1 MVQRTIYPNLQK
13 CKDPGR
19 PLDRGGGMHYKRGKT
34 RVPKMKFA
42 KVTARLG
49 GLGSEK
55 WAVHIEGKR
64 RAALGEPLIFLSI
77 GEPDAPPPAAIL
89 EEASRQMQ
97 SGRLG
102 YAEGRG
108 EANVRRALAR
118 LYTRQTGRTIGED
131 QFIYLPGTQTALY
144 AAMMTVVDEGDE
156 VLMADPYYAT
166 YEGVIAAA
174 GGVTVPVRVDPD
186 HGFHLKAADL
196 EKAITPRS
204 RVLLMNT
211 PSNPTGAV
219 FTRAEI
225 ERIGKLCEAHDLWII
240 SDEVYATMTYGNTV
254 FSSPFDI
261 PELEKRTVV
270 VSSISKSHAIPGFR
284 AGWIAASPAFCDRCI
299 PVTETMLFGSQPF
312 LEDALA
318 FALDT
323 HFPELD
329 AMKHAYEQRA
339 RALVK
344 ALHGSAKVSARMP
357 EGGMFVMVDVR
368 KTGLSGD
375 AFARRLLEEERVVT
389 MPGESFG
396 AGGAGHLRAALTVGV
411 EDITEAAKRIVRL
424 AERI

>member
-1 MVQRTIYPNLQK
+1 MRL
-13 CKDPGR
+13 
-19 PLDRGGGMHYKRGKT
+19 
-34 RVPKMKFA
+34 A
-42 KVTARLG
+42 KITERLS

-55 WAVHIEGKR
+55 WAVHIEGRR

-77 GEPDAPPPAAIL
+77 GEPDAPPPMAIL
-89 EEASRQMQ
+89 DEAEKQMRA
-97 SGRLG
+97 GRIR

-108 EANVRRALAR
+108 EANARRALAR
-118 LYTRQTGRTIGED
+118 VYTRQTGRAIHEN

-144 AAMMTVVDEGDE
+144 AAMMTVCDMGDE

-196 EKAITPRS
+196 EKYITPKS

-219 FTRAEI
+219 FTRSEI
-225 ERIGKLCEAHDLWII
+225 EKIGRLCEKHDLWII
-240 SDEVYATMTYGNTV
+240 SDEVYATLTYGNTV
-254 FSSPFDI
+254 FSSPFDVQ
-261 PELEKRTVV
+261 ELEKRTIV

-284 AGWIAASPAFCDRCI
+284 SGWIAASAEFCDRCI

-312 LEDALA
+312 IEDALA
-318 FALDT
+318 FALDN

-329 AMKHAYEQRA
+329 AMKRDYEARA
-339 RALVK
+339 RALVA
-344 ALHGSAKVSARMP
+344 ALKGSAKVSARMP
-357 EGGMFVMVDVR
+357 EGGMFIMVDVR
-368 KTGLSGD
+368 KTGLSGE
-375 AFARRLLEEERVVT
+375 AFAHRLLEEEGVVT

-396 AGGAGHLRAALTVGV
+396 AGGSGHLRVALTVD
-411 EDITEAAKRIVRL
+411 EAQITEACKRIVRL
-424 AERI
+424 AEKI

>member
-1 MVQRTIYPNLQK
+1 MR
-13 CKDPGR
+13 
-19 PLDRGGGMHYKRGKT
+19 
-34 RVPKMKFA
+34 FA
-42 KVTARLG
+42 NITERLT

-64 RAALGEPLIFLSI
+64 RAALGEQMIFLSI

-89 EEASRQMQ
+89 DEANKQMRA
-97 SGRLG
+97 GRTR

-108 EANVRRALAR
+108 EASTRRSLAR
-118 LYTRQTGRTIGED
+118 LYTRQTGRTINEN
-131 QFIYLPGTQTALY
+131 QFIYLPGTQTALF
-144 AAMMTVVDEGDE
+144 AAMMTVAELGDE
-156 VLMADPYYAT
+156 VLVPDPYYAT

-174 GGVTVPVRVDPD
+174 GGKTVPVATDPD

-196 EKAITPRS
+196 EKAITPKS

-225 ERIGKLCEAHDLWII
+225 ERIGKVCEKHDLWII
-240 SDEVYATMTYGNTV
+240 SDEVYATLTYGNTV
-254 FSSPFDI
+254 FASPFDV

-284 AGWIAASPAFCDRCI
+284 SGWIAASEEFCARCI
-299 PVTETMLFGSQPF
+299 PVAETMLFGSQQF
-312 LEDALA
+312 LEDAMA

-323 HFPELD
+323 HFPEVD
-329 AMKHAYEQRA
+329 EMKRSYEVRA
-339 RALVK
+339 RALVAGLK
-344 ALHGSAKVSARMP
+344 GSKKVSARMP

-368 KTGLSGD
+368 KTGLTGE
-375 AFARRLLEEERVVT
+375 AFAWKLLEDEGVVT

-396 AGGAGHLRAALTVGV
+396 AGGTGHLRVALTAS
-411 EDITEAAKRIVRL
+411 EDEIIEACKRIARL
-424 AERI
+424 AERV

>member
-1 MVQRTIYPNLQK
+1 
-13 CKDPGR
+13 
-19 PLDRGGGMHYKRGKT
+19 
-34 RVPKMKFA
+34 MKFA

-55 WAVHIEGKR
+55 WAVHIEGRR

-89 EEASRQMQ
+89 EEASRQMHA
-97 SGRLG
+97 GRLR
-102 YAEGRG
+102 YADGRG
-108 EANVRRALAR
+108 EENVRRALAR
-118 LYTRQTGRTIGED
+118 LYTRRTGRAVDETH
-131 QFIYLPGTQTALY
+131 FIYLPGTQTALY

-166 YEGVIAAA
+166 YEGIIAAA
-174 GGVTVPVRVDPD
+174 GGVPAPIRVDPD
-186 HGFHLKAADL
+186 QGFHLKAADL
-196 EKAITPRS
+196 ENAITSKS

-219 FTRAEI
+219 FTRTEI
-225 ERIGKLCEAHDLWII
+225 EKIGRVCEKHDLWII

-261 PELEKRTVV
+261 PELAKRTVV
-270 VSSISKSHAIPGFR
+270 VSSISKSHALPGFR
-284 AGWIAASPAFCDRCI
+284 AGWIAASPEFCNRCL

-312 LEDALA
+312 IEDAAA
-318 FALDT
+318 FALDN

-329 AMKHAYEQRA
+329 AMKRAYEKRA

-344 ALHGSAKVSARMP
+344 CLEAAKNVSARMP

-375 AFARRLLEEERVVT
+375 DFARRLLAEENVVT

-396 AGGAGHLRAALTVGV
+396 LGGSGHLRVALTVS
-411 EDITEAAKRIVRL
+411 EDEITEAAKRIVRL

>member
-1 MVQRTIYPNLQK
+1 
-13 CKDPGR
+13 
-19 PLDRGGGMHYKRGKT
+19 
-34 RVPKMKFA
+34 MKFA

-55 WAVHIEGKR
+55 WAVHIEGRR
-64 RAALGEPLIFLSI
+64 RAALGESLIFLSI

-89 EEASRQMQ
+89 EEASRQMHG
-97 SGRLG
+97 GRLH
-102 YAEGRG
+102 YADGRG

-118 LYTRQTGRTIGED
+118 RYTRQTGRAIDETH
-131 QFIYLPGTQTALY
+131 FIYLPGTQTALY
-144 AAMMTVVDEGDE
+144 AAMMAVVDEGDE

-166 YEGVIAAA
+166 YEGVIAAP
-174 GGVTVPVRVDPD
+174 GGVPAPIRVDPD

-225 ERIGKLCEAHDLWII
+225 ERIGRLCEKHDLWII

-261 PELEKRTVV
+261 PELAKRTVV
-270 VSSISKSHAIPGFR
+270 VSSVSKSHALPGFR
-284 AGWIAASPAFCDRCI
+284 AGWIAASPEFCDRCL

-312 LEDALA
+312 IEDALA
-318 FALDT
+318 FALDND
-323 HFPELD
+323 FPELD
-329 AMKHAYEQRA
+329 AMKRAYEQRA
-339 RALVK
+339 RALVTSLEASK
-344 ALHGSAKVSARMP
+344 KVSARMP

-375 AFARRLLEEERVVT
+375 DFARRLLAEENVVT

-396 AGGAGHLRAALTVGV
+396 QGGSGHLRVALTVGV
-411 EDITEAAKRIVRL
+411 DEITEASKRIVRL
-424 AERI
+424 AGRV

>member
-1 MVQRTIYPNLQK
+1 
-13 CKDPGR
+13 
-19 PLDRGGGMHYKRGKT
+19 
-34 RVPKMKFA
+34 MKFA
-42 KVTARLG
+42 KVTERLN

-64 RAALGEPLIFLSI
+64 RAGLGETLIFLSI

-89 EEASRQMQ
+89 DEATRQMKA
-97 SGRLG
+97 GRLR
-102 YAEGRG
+102 YADGRG
-108 EANVRRALAR
+108 EPSARRALAR
-118 LYTRQTGRTIGED
+118 LYTRQTGRTIHEN

-144 AAMMTVVDEGDE
+144 AAMMTVLEEGDE

-174 GGVTVPVRVDPD
+174 GGIPAPIRVDPD

-225 ERIGKLCEAHDLWII
+225 EKIGKVAEKHDLWII
-240 SDEVYATMTYGNTV
+240 SDEVYATLTYGNTV
-254 FSSPFDI
+254 FSSPFDV

-270 VSSISKSHAIPGFR
+270 VSSISKSHALPGFR
-284 AGWIAASPAFCDRCI
+284 CGWIAASAEFCDRCL

-312 LEDALA
+312 LEDAMA
-318 FALDT
+318 FALDN
-323 HFPELD
+323 HFPEID
-329 AMKHAYEQRA
+329 AMKRNYEIRA

-344 ALHGSAKVSARMP
+344 ALEGSAKVSARMP

-368 KTGLSGD
+368 RTGLSGED
-375 AFARRLLEEERVVT
+375 FARRLLAEENVVT

-396 AGGAGHLRAALTVGV
+396 AGGAGHLRVALTVD
-411 EDITEAAKRIVRL
+411 EAQITEAAKRMVKL

>member
-1 MVQRTIYPNLQK
+1 MRYASITE
-13 CKDPGR
+13 
-19 PLDRGGGMHYKRGKT
+19 
-34 RVPKMKFA
+34 
-42 KVTARLG
+42 RLA

-55 WAVHIEGKR
+55 WAVHIEGR
-64 RAALGEPLIFLSI
+64 RRSAHGQEMIFLSI
-77 GEPDAPPPAAIL
+77 GEPDSAPPMAIL
-89 EEASRQMQ
+89 DEADKQMRA
-97 SGRLG
+97 GRLR

-108 EANVRRALAR
+108 EANARRALAR
-118 LYTRQTGRTIGED
+118 LYTRQTGRTIHEN

-144 AAMMTVVDEGDE
+144 AAMMTVAEAGCE
-156 VLMADPYYAT
+156 VLVPDPYYAT

-174 GGVTVPVRVDPD
+174 GGVTVPVATDPD

-196 EKAITPRS
+196 EKAITPNT

-219 FTRAEI
+219 FTRSEI
-225 ERIGKLCEAHDLWII
+225 EKIGKVCAAHDLWII
-240 SDEVYATMTYGNTV
+240 SDEVYATLTYGNTV
-254 FSSPFDI
+254 FASPFDL
-261 PELEKRTVV
+261 PELEKRTIV

-284 AGWIAASPAFCDRCI
+284 SGWIAASEDFCDSCI

-318 FALDT
+318 FALDN

-329 AMKHAYEQRA
+329 AMKQNYEARA

-344 ALHGSAKVSARMP
+344 GLAGSRKVQARMP

-368 KTGLSGD
+368 PTGLTGE
-375 AFARRLLEEERVVT
+375 AFAWKLLEEENVVT

-396 AGGAGHLRAALTVGV
+396 KGGTGHLRVALTVG
-411 EDITEAAKRIVRL
+411 DDQITEACKRIARL